1 MKINLSSTCM
11 IKEIGVTILTC
22 LIQTSKS
29 NQYWPMTDLNIVEN
43 VFIIILFNNI
53 VRLIRRRTKYR

>member
-1 MKINLSSTCM
+1 MKINLSSM

>member
-1 MKINLSSTCM
+1 MKINLSSM
-11 IKEIGVTILTC
+11 IKEIEVTILTC

-53 VRLIRRRTKYR
+53 VRLVRRHTKYR